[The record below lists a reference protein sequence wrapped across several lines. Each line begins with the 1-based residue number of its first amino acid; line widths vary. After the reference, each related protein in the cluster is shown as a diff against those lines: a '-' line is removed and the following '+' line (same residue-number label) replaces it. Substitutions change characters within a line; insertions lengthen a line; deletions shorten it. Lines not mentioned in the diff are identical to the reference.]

1 VAATMLVVT
10 AMLVW
15 VLTVFFHEGH
25 RWGQIGLFALV
36 LVAVFASIA
45 LGFVLSPP
53 PVFVVVAVVSLL
65 VEGVTAVCLWHP
77 DTLGYLAEDQTFPTV
92 LYPTDL
98 FKFYAACY
106 PTWDWGFAESI
117 VAKFQI
123 PVSRPMKALS
133 KGQQRQVSLVCA
145 VAHRPRLLVL
155 DEPGGGLDPVVRRSF
170 LEEVIGLLS
179 TEETCVLFSSHHLQ
193 EVERLARR
201 IGIMDRGRL
210 VVDEELDRLREGS
223 CRVLAEIDEQN
234 GEVIRERIAG
244 CVSALKR
251 DDAWML
257 TMRCTV
263 DEAKQ
268 RVSRAVNGRPVRMIS
283 LARRSPTARG
293 RFCVPPAPGMMPSV
307 TSVNAKRALSAA

>member
-1 VAATMLVVT
+1 
-10 AMLVW
+10 
-15 VLTVFFHEGH
+15 VL
-25 RWGQIGLFALV
+25 
-36 LVAVFASIA
+36 
-45 LGFVLSPP
+45 P
-53 PVFVVVAVVSLL
+53 
-65 VEGVTAVCLWHP
+65 
-77 DTLGYLAEDQTFPTV
+77 Y
-92 LYPTDL
+92 
-98 FKFYAACY
+98 
-106 PTWDWGFAESI
+106 WDWGFAESI

-170 LEEVIGLLS
+170 LEEIIGLLS

-234 GEVIRERIAG
+234 GEVIRERLAG
-244 CVSALKR
+244 CVSALS
-251 DDAWML
+251 A
-257 TMRCTV
+257 TTPGCSRCGARWT
-263 DEAKQ
+263 
-268 RVSRAVNGRPVRMIS
+268 
-283 LARRSPTARG
+283 RRSSGCP
-293 RFCVPPAPGMMPSV
+293 
-307 TSVNAKRALSAA
+307 KR